1 MQRCSDNSHY
11 EKIGS
16 EERCIDDEI
25 PFDIPDSWEWC
36 RLVSILTKLT
46 DGTHST
52 PKYTQVGIPFLSV
65 KDMSCGTIDFSDTK
79 FISELEHKELYKRCN
94 PEYGDAYNMV
104 LGSVTVAQS
113 T

>member
-25 PFDIPDSWEWC
+25 PFDIPDSWEWS
-36 RLVSILTKLT
+36 RLGSILTKLT

-65 KDMSCGTIDFSDTK
+65 KDMSCGTIYFSDTK

-94 PEYGDAYNMV
+94 PEYGDIAFVYLM
-104 LGSVTVAQS
+104 TRF
-113 T
+113 